1 MLDAQTK
8 SVAGRYTQLE
18 SHRHS
23 FLERARDASELTIPT
38 LVPPE
43 GHSGST
49 LYKTPYQSVGARGTT
64 DALTSPKHTILSVI
78 H

>member
-1 MLDAQTK
+1 MHNLPTK

-38 LVPPE
+38 LVPPD
-43 GHSGST
+43 GHTGST
-49 LYKTPYQSVGARGTT
+49 LYKTPYQSVGARGINNLASKLLMTLV
-64 DALTSPKHTILSVI
+64 AP
-78 H
+78 